1 MVGATDSS
9 SVDLIARA
17 QELAG
22 LNDLHPYLLAA
33 IIGAASLLVAWIVVL
48 AISVVARL
56 ASRTKTTIDDTI
68 IALSRRPVLLTVFL
82 FGLSLATRRLELPP
96 NATHLT
102 VRVLAT
108 IVLLSWMIFGFRVS
122 KLVLTNLSANR
133 DRPIVEARTIPL
145 FDNLVKLLLF
155 GAASYMVLQIWHVNA
170 SAWLTSAGIIGIAIG
185 FAAKDTLAN
194 IFSGI
199 FILADAP
206 YNVGDFVVLD
216 SGDRGRVTGIGL
228 RSPRILTRDDIEVV
242 IPNAVIANSR
252 IANEAGGPHPKERI
266 RIAVSVAYGSDVDR
280 VCEILTETAV
290 QSDHVCR
297 HPEPRV
303 RFRTFG
309 SSGLN
314 FELLCWI
321 DEPVLRGRVTHAVNM
336 AVYKAFANE
345 GIEIPYPKQDV
356 YVREIPEAEAGK
368 GPSSPPA

>member
-1 MVGATDSS
+1 MTRSS
-9 SVDLIARA
+9 PCRAAR
-17 QELAG
+17 
-22 LNDLHPYLLAA
+22 
-33 IIGAASLLVAWIVVL
+33 
-48 AISVVARL
+48 
-56 ASRTKTTIDDTI
+56 
-68 IALSRRPVLLTVFL
+68 

-228 RSPRILTRDDIEVV
+228 RSTRILTRDDIEVV